1 MITAALALLL
11 PCPLEAGWQLLWQHT
26 LPRQS
31 DAQRLGG
38 FSGMALD
45 WPSRRLWLL
54 SDTPQTHTL
63 ALHWAGSVSQP
74 SFRLAQPQP
83 LQDQGAG
90 KLDGEALVRFPGQP
104 LRQFWMASEGR
115 SAQRRPA
122 ALLQLELLESGGFA
136 LQQTVPLPPHWQ
148 SGATQGLRL
157 NKGPEALLPLAGQ
170 RMLLAAEAPLQQD
183 PPTQLRL
190 LLAQLQAGGVTFKD
204 LATPLQ
210 VRAPKAAA
218 PHWGLTALLA
228 AREPVPGAA
237 NTPPVLALWRGYAEP
252 DDWWNRLSLLPPI
265 PLAAGEARPALEPLR
280 RWDLRRLGLA
290 ADNWEALAAG
300 PPLPDGRPTLLLA
313 SDDNFNPLQQNRLAL
328 LAPLQPG
335 RCPSTHGR

>member
-26 LPRQS
+26 LPRQIEG
-31 DAQRLGG
+31 QRLGG
-38 FSGMALD
+38 FSGLALD

-54 SDTPQTHTL
+54 SDAPQTHTL

-83 LQDQGAG
+83 LLGQGAG
-90 KLDGEALVRFPGQP
+90 GLDAEALARLPGQP

-115 SAQRRPA
+115 SAQGRPA
-122 ALLQLELLESGGFA
+122 ALLQLELLESGGFS
-136 LQQTVPLPPHWQ
+136 LQQTLPLPPHWQ
-148 SGATQGLRL
+148 NGATQGLRV
-157 NKGPEALLPLAGQ
+157 NKGPEALLPLAGKK
-170 RMLLAAEAPLQQD
+170 MLLAAEAPLQQD

-190 LLAQLQAGGVTFKD
+190 LLVQLRAGGASFKD
-204 LATPLQ
+204 VATPLQ
-210 VRAPKAAA
+210 VRAPKEAAA
-218 PHWGLTALLA
+218 YWGLTSLLA
-228 AREPVPGAA
+228 AREPLADAVS
-237 NTPPVLALWRGYAEP
+237 TPPLLALWRGYAEP

-265 PLAAGEARPALEPLR
+265 PLAAGEARPALAPLR